1 MLSEVYKQLETKYF
15 EEQIALN
22 EMSNEYE
29 NKI

>member
-1 MLSEVYKQLETKYF
+1 MLSEVYKQLETKYY
-15 EEQIALN
+15 EEQIVLN